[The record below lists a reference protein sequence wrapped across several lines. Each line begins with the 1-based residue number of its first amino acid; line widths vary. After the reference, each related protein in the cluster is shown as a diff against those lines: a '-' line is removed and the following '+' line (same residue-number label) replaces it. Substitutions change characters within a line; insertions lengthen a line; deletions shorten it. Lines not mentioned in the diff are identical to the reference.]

1 MATST
6 FNVGMSINFTRNTI
20 TAYAKTLEKFL
31 ADSQVRQA
39 IGEEESYKMGTICIH
54 LLAHRYNKAVEF
66 ANQTKHIRVVVNE
79 ATGLITIIVSEE
91 FMVAYTE
98 AAFKGMEVIL
108 AITHAINAL
117 VSIVK
122 LSGIKEKFKMLQAM
136 ANEKLEAP
144 KEQPAKT
151 TPVKKG
157 QRSSA
162 PSTGPKVSVTARK
175 VKITRKPK
183 AAGADSAE

>member
-66 ANQTKHIRVVVNE
+66 ANQTKHIRVVANE

-162 PSTGPKVSVTARK
+162 PSTGPK
-175 VKITRKPK
+175 